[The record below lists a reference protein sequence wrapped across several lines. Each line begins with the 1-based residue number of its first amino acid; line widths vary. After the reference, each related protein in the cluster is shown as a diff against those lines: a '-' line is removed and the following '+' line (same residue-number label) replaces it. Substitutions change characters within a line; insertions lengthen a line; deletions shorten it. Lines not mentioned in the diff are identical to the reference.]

1 MIMNELNNN
10 KPAKTLLDEW
20 RERQYVAFVNFLRK
34 KSESMYED
42 WKKFKL
48 NKSKFKKS
56 ISQASQSIN
65 NDENRLMQEFLILK
79 EKEQHVRQ
87 NLAEP
92 VQL

>member
-1 MIMNELNNN
+1 MNELNNN
-10 KPAKTLLDEW
+10 TPAKTLLDEW
-20 RERQYVAFVNFLRK
+20 RERQYGAFVNFLRK
-34 KSESMYED
+34 KSESMYDD

-48 NKSKFKKS
+48 KKSKFKKS
-56 ISQASQSIN
+56 I

>member
-34 KSESMYED
+34 KSESMYDD

-48 NKSKFKKS
+48 NKIKLQKS
-56 ISQASQSIN
+56 I
-65 NDENRLMQEFLILK
+65 NDENKLMQEFLILK
-79 EKEQHVRQ
+79 EKELGA
-87 NLAEP
+87 NFSGGFGKI
-92 VQL
+92 